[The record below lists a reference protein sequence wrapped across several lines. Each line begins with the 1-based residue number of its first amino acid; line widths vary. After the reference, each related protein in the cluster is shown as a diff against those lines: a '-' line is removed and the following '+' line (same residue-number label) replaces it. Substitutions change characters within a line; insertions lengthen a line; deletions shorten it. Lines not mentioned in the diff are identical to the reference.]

1 MKPVI
6 CWCKSADV
14 FAAACLSIGSFIWGD
29 SLEQEYR
36 NMQMAQ
42 KLRIMT
48 IFLMVYCLRYRDQ
61 FKGKKL

>member
-1 MKPVI
+1 MYLPQRAFPLAASYVVI
-6 CWCKSADV
+6 P
-14 FAAACLSIGSFIWGD
+14 
-29 SLEQEYR
+29 LEQEYR

-48 IFLMVYCLRYRDQ
+48 IFLMVYVLRYRDQ